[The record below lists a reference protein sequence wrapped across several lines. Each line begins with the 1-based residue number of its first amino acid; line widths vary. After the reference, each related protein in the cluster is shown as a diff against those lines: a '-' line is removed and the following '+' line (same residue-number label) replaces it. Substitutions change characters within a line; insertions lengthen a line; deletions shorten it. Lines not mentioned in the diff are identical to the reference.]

1 MWGGRKGL
9 LDLKRAEQEGAW
21 RQCWV
26 TAERRQDLGTFPLL
40 RKREEQCWAQ
50 MEVLWPYCC
59 SCSMACQDLVWAAR
73 QRGLEGVAL
82 GLGLIPGEGTP
93 PLQVSLHLQS
103 PAFTWKYVAPILH
116 PPGAAHLAPIGCLS
130 VCWGSGWRLA
140 GTLQI
145 PTASGCRKIQFSS

>member
-1 MWGGRKGL
+1 MLGSDGGALAQLLFMLHGL
-9 LDLKRAEQEGAW
+9 PRPG
-21 RQCWV
+21 
-26 TAERRQDLGTFPLL
+26 LGFET
-40 RKREEQCWAQ
+40 E
-50 MEVLWPYCC
+50 
-59 SCSMACQDLVWAAR
+59 
-73 QRGLEGVAL
+73 GLEGV
-82 GLGLIPGEGTP
+82 GLGSGLLPGEGTP

-103 PAFTWKYVAPILH
+103 PAFTWNLTLTPILH